1 MNRLRDALTF
11 ANVCSFLALAIAIS
25 TGSAYAANTVFSSD
39 IVDGEVKTQDLAANA
54 VTSPKILDGGVKV
67 TDINADAVTSNKI
80 NDGAVQTA
88 DLADNSVGSAQIQ
101 TDAVQAGEI
110 ADGSIDG
117 GEVVDNSLTQ
127 NDLASSSVGNAE
139 IASGAITNAKLG
151 SSSVDSSKVAGNSL
165 TAFDLAG
172 GESNG
177 AISLGAGFAAN
188 GRCRDVGVAVG
199 GAHVGDAVIFS
210 INGSVPQGIMLYGVG
225 VPTNGTVTLK
235 VCNLS
240 GGAMAAISNLPVA
253 VVTIS
258 I

>member
-1 MNRLRDALTF
+1 VPCVVLPLRDKMREIRCRNPRKGVQNGRCCL
-11 ANVCSFLALAIAIS
+11 LH
-25 TGSAYAANTVFSSD
+25 G
-39 IVDGEVKTQDLAANA
+39 DL
-54 VTSPKILDGGVKV
+54 
-67 TDINADAVTSNKI
+67 
-80 NDGAVQTA
+80 VQ
-88 DLADNSVGSAQIQ
+88 VGS
-101 TDAVQAGEI
+101 
-110 ADGSIDG
+110 
-117 GEVVDNSLTQ
+117 LHFPPC
-127 NDLASSSVGNAE
+127 
-139 IASGAITNAKLG
+139 K
-151 SSSVDSSKVAGNSL
+151 
-165 TAFDLAG
+165 AFDLAG